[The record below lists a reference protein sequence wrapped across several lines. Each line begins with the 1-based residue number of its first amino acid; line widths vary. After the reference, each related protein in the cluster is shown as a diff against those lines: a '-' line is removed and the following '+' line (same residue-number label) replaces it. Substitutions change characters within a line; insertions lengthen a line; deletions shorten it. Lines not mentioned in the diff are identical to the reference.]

1 MKLLSTHVVKT
12 LDLGVHDNLFGGR
25 MLSILD
31 ETGAAYA
38 CEMANSNNMV
48 TVCMDKVEFL
58 KPVKL
63 GRVLKVYGDVDKIG
77 NTSITIKLEA
87 RVYNPLNQKE
97 SLVCKTNVT
106 FVRIDADG
114 TPIPINPTNTTIVTK

>member
-1 MKLLSTHVVKT
+1 
-12 LDLGVHDNLFGGR
+12 
-25 MLSILD
+25 
-31 ETGAAYA
+31 
-38 CEMANSNNMV
+38 MV

-58 KPVKL
+58 KPAKL

-87 RVYNPLNQKE
+87 RVYNPLNRKE

-114 TPIPINPTNTTIVTK
+114 TPIPINPNPCFDTKL

>member
-97 SLVCKTNVT
+97 FLVCKTNVT